1 MKRRTVIITLLVA
14 VALVPPLI
22 LLAQV
27 GGAHWWAV
35 PLSEDPGISWMVLT
49 DAPDYRILRDFA
61 EPGATRSMH
70 HHADVT
76 WHSFTLAAGKLML
89 TVEGTSPREIN
100 QGETL
105 ALKAGVNHT
114 FTNVGA
120 TTATIVEVF
129 GKK

>member
-1 MKRRTVIITLLVA
+1 MKRRTVVVTVLVA
-14 VALVPPLI
+14 VALVPPLA
-22 LLAQV
+22 LLAQL
-27 GGAHWWAV
+27 GGAHWLAV

-70 HHADVT
+70 HHADAT
-76 WHSFTLAAGKLML
+76 WHIFTLASGKLML
-89 TVEGTSPREIN
+89 TVEGEPPREVTS
-100 QGETL
+100 GESL
-105 ALKAGVNHT
+105 ALKGGVNHT
-114 FTNVGA
+114 FRNVGA